1 MFSFPVI
8 LYNYLISYAY
18 IKEITPNYSNIL
30 GAMTNK
36 HANLQS
42 ETFLKKS
49 LQKVKKRKVF
59 AAEQKL
65 FLLIILS
72 VFLGY

>member
-1 MFSFPVI
+1 
-8 LYNYLISYAY
+8 
-18 IKEITPNYSNIL
+18 
-30 GAMTNK
+30 MTNK